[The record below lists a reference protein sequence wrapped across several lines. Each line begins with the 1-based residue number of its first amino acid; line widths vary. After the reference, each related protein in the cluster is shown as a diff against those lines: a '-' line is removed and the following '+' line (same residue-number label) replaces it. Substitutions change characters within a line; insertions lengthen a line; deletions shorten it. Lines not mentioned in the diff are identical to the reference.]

1 MKKTR
6 SIILIFLLTILVS
19 CGNDTPQDITDLIV
33 TPKKEDSIL
42 MGTWEVKDIKNV
54 GQSLDS
60 NPIKVGDLLYIDNN
74 LVAINND
81 YALPPKFSSKY
92 AELSKYLSSRGIDL
106 KISSDSN
113 VTVVNASQ
121 GQLYSKD
128 FILFGEDEL
137 FFINDNNMII
147 LEKISSKVENE
158 VLEKYQAKSDKE
170 RSYTTEGEAI
180 EVDINL
186 FIGVRERVE
195 TYTGNPTY
203 NYYTYSVR
211 IEPNEPARVY
221 KAENIYF
228 PKKDEF
234 WRFKTLQDR
243 NNGKYNSFM
252 AYPVRIEDEID
263 EEENQEKYT
272 FMSSDKD
279 MKFNFINEN
288 FISFDYTLDS
298 DKFPID
304 KYAMVKTDD
313 LEKNNIL
320 EINDYTGEEESNK
333 VFEKVVYDEVAK
345 NFADI
350 EKEDIDYDYTNFGLI
365 RNQGLWVFES
375 SYQITK
381 NDSLQQK
388 SFPIDIATKDDLL
401 IDTKKNLN
409 V

>member
-1 MKKTR
+1 
-6 SIILIFLLTILVS
+6 
-19 CGNDTPQDITDLIV
+19 
-33 TPKKEDSIL
+33 
-42 MGTWEVKDIKNV
+42 
-54 GQSLDS
+54 
-60 NPIKVGDLLYIDNN
+60 
-74 LVAINND
+74 
-81 YALPPKFSSKY
+81 
-92 AELSKYLSSRGIDL
+92 
-106 KISSDSN
+106 
-113 VTVVNASQ
+113 
-121 GQLYSKD
+121 
-128 FILFGEDEL
+128 
-137 FFINDNNMII
+137 II

-320 EINDYTGEEESNK
+320 EINDY
-333 VFEKVVYDEVAK
+333 
-345 NFADI
+345 
-350 EKEDIDYDYTNFGLI
+350 
-365 RNQGLWVFES
+365 
-375 SYQITK
+375 
-381 NDSLQQK
+381 
-388 SFPIDIATKDDLL
+388 
-401 IDTKKNLN
+401 
-409 V
+409 